1 VTVFAA
7 DIVAAPTSLARP
19 EIDRVRDWCLSWD
32 YARLL
37 APREIAP
44 PVPVVERFDW
54 NGTAIDP
61 GFRRVR
67 VIGRQLY
74 VLSRAACGGADGAA
88 ELAERT
94 ATALIQYGRG
104 DDGQFVSR
112 LSPAGTV
119 LDATADLYDI
129 AFALFGLAWWYRY
142 SSDPRAIELATA
154 SVAHLR
160 ATMRSPS
167 GHGFVDRLP
176 GQSKHL
182 QNPHMHLFE
191 AAIFLTAFTGQVSFR
206 TLSEELFILARDK
219 LVDPV
224 TGTLAEEFDDAW
236 RPVGGPQ
243 GKIRIEPGHQF
254 EWSWLLDRW
263 AIASG
268 DREAMELSRNLFDFA
283 ITHGI
288 DPASGL
294 ILDAVC
300 PQGEPLE
307 KDLRIWPNT
316 ELLKAQVAIAEREGR
331 AQCHSIDQTISRVF
345 RHYLE
350 SAAID
355 GCTSLGRGFWV
366 DYLKADARQLN
377 CDHVPASTMYHIMFA
392 FSETL
397 RLHDNHGPFE
407 AGSWVSDTTD
417 GAAPSRS
424 LHARGE
430 LR

>member
-1 VTVFAA
+1 MTMVAA
-7 DIVAAPTSLARP
+7 DAIAVPNLSANP
-19 EIDRVRDWCLSWD
+19 EIDRVRDWCVHWD

-37 APREIAP
+37 APRDNSP

-74 VLSRAACGGADGAA
+74 VLSRAACGGVDGAGD
-88 ELAERT
+88 LAERT
-94 ATALIQYGRG
+94 ATALLQYGRG

-112 LSPAGTV
+112 LSPGGTV
-119 LDATADLYDI
+119 LDAAADLYDI

-142 SSDPRAIELATA
+142 SADPRAIKVATA

-160 ATMRSPS
+160 LAMRSPS

-176 GQSKHL
+176 GPWRHL

-191 AAIFLTAFTGQVSFR
+191 AAIFLAAFTGQDSFR
-206 TLSEELFILARDK
+206 TLADELFVLARDK
-219 LVDPV
+219 LVDPA
-224 TGTLAEEFDDAW
+224 TGTLAEEFDAAW
-236 RPVGGPQ
+236 CPVQGPQ

-254 EWSWLLDRW
+254 EWAWLLDRW

-268 DREAMELSRNLFDFA
+268 EREAVGLSRQLFDFA

-294 ILDAVC
+294 VLDAVC

-331 AQCHSIDQTISRVF
+331 VQCHSIDQTILRIF
-345 RHYLE
+345 RHYLG
-350 SAAID
+350 AAPID
-355 GCTSLGRGFWV
+355 GGTSLGRGIWV

-377 CDHVPASTMYHIMFA
+377 CDHVPASTMYHIVFA
-392 FSETL
+392 FSEAL
-397 RLHDNHGPFE
+397 RFHDNHAPFD
-407 AGSWVSDTTD
+407 AGLWTPRPAR
-417 GAAPSRS
+417 GATSSRS

>member
-1 VTVFAA
+1 MTVLPA
-7 DIVAAPTSLARP
+7 DAIAAPIPSAHRQ
-19 EIDRVRDWCLSWD
+19 IDRVRDWCVNWD

-44 PVPVVERFDW
+44 PVPVIERFDW
-54 NGTAIDP
+54 NGSGIDP

-74 VLSRAACGGADGAA
+74 VLSRAACGGAQGAG
-88 ELAERT
+88 ELAEQT
-94 ATALIQYGRG
+94 ATALMKYGRG

-112 LSPAGTV
+112 LSPDGSV

-154 SVAHLR
+154 SVTHLC

-176 GQSKHL
+176 GQWRHL

-191 AAIFLTAFTGQVSFR
+191 AAIFLTVFTGKVSFR
-206 TLSEELFILARDK
+206 TLSEELFSLARDK

-236 RPVGGPQ
+236 RPVAGLQ

-254 EWSWLLDRW
+254 EWAWLLDRW
-263 AIASG
+263 AMASG
-268 DREAMELSRNLFDFA
+268 DREALELSRILFDFA
-283 ITHGI
+283 ITNGI

-300 PQGEPLE
+300 PQGQPLE

-331 AQCHSIDQTISRVF
+331 GQCHSIDQTISRVF

-350 SAAID
+350 SAPVD

-392 FSETL
+392 FSEAL
-397 RLHDNHGPFE
+397 RFHDNQAPFE
-407 AGSWVSDTTD
+407 AGLWTPGPAR
-417 GAAPSRS
+417 GATPSRS

-430 LR
+430 MR

>member
-1 VTVFAA
+1 MTVLQA
-7 DIVAAPTSLARP
+7 DAIAAPNLSAIP
-19 EIDRVRDWCLSWD
+19 QIDRVRDWCVNWD

-37 APREIAP
+37 APRDHSP

-54 NGTAIDP
+54 NGAAIDP

-74 VLSRAACGGADGAA
+74 VLSRAACGGADGTG

-94 ATALIQYGRG
+94 ATVLMQFGRG
-104 DDGQFVSR
+104 EDGQFVSR
-112 LSPAGTV
+112 LSPAGRV

-142 SSDPRAIELATA
+142 SADPRAIELATA
-154 SVAHLR
+154 SVTHLCS
-160 ATMRSPS
+160 TMRSPS
-167 GHGFVDRLP
+167 GHGFVDRLL
-176 GQSKHL
+176 GQRRHL

-191 AAIFLTAFTGQVSFR
+191 AAIFLTAFTGQASFQS
-206 TLSEELFILARDK
+206 LSEELFDLARDK

-236 RPVGGPQ
+236 RPIAGPE

-254 EWSWLLDRW
+254 EWAWLLDRW
-263 AIASG
+263 AVLTG
-268 DREAMELSRNLFDFA
+268 DHAAQQLSRNLFDFA

-288 DPASGL
+288 DPGSGL

-300 PQGEPLE
+300 PLGEPLE
-307 KDLRIWPNT
+307 KNLRIWPNT

-331 AQCHSIDQTISRVF
+331 AQCNAIEQTIARVF
-345 RHYLE
+345 RHYLQ
-350 SAAID
+350 SGLID
-355 GCTSLGRGFWV
+355 GSTRLEPGFWI

-392 FSETL
+392 FSEAL
-397 RLHDNHGPFE
+397 RFRDNQAPFE
-407 AGSWVSDTTD
+407 TGLWTPGPAR
-417 GAAPSRS
+417 GARSSRS

>member
-1 VTVFAA
+1 MTMLPVDAIAA
-7 DIVAAPTSLARP
+7 LSPSANPQ
-19 EIDRVRDWCLSWD
+19 IDRVRDWCLNWD

-37 APREIAP
+37 APRENAP
-44 PVPVVERFDW
+44 PVPVIERFDW
-54 NGTAIDP
+54 NGTAIDL

-74 VLSRAACGGADGAA
+74 VLSRAACGGADGAGQ
-88 ELAERT
+88 LAGRT
-94 ATALIQYGRG
+94 ATALIRYGRG

-112 LSPAGTV
+112 LSPDGTV

-142 SSDPRAIELATA
+142 SGDPRAIELATA
-154 SVAHLR
+154 SVAHLCS
-160 ATMRSPS
+160 AMRSPS
-167 GHGFVDRLP
+167 GHGFVDRL
-176 GQSKHL
+176 SDRWKHL

-191 AAIFLTAFTGQVSFR
+191 AAIFLTAFSGQDSFR
-206 TLSEELFILARDK
+206 TLSEELFDLARDK

-224 TGTLAEEFDDAW
+224 TGTLAEQFDDAW
-236 RPVGGPQ
+236 RPVAGPR

-254 EWSWLLDRW
+254 EWAWLLDRW
-263 AIASG
+263 AMLTG
-268 DREAMELSRNLFDFA
+268 DHAALQLSRNLFEFA
-283 ITHGI
+283 ISHGI
-288 DPASGL
+288 DHESGL

-300 PQGEPLE
+300 QQGEPLE
-307 KDLRIWPNT
+307 KNLRIWPNT

-331 AQCHSIDQTISRVF
+331 SRCHSIDHTISRVF

-350 SAAID
+350 SAPID

-392 FSETL
+392 FSEVL
-397 RLHDNHGPFE
+397 RFHDNQAPFDAGLWTSGPAHG
-407 AGSWVSDTTD
+407 AT
-417 GAAPSRS
+417 PSRS
-424 LHARGE
+424 LHDRGE

>member
-1 VTVFAA
+1 MTVLPANA
-7 DIVAAPTSLARP
+7 IAAPNPSANP
-19 EIDRVRDWCLSWD
+19 QIDRVRDWCVNWD

-37 APREIAP
+37 APRENAL

-74 VLSRAACGGADGAA
+74 VLSRAACGGADGAG

-94 ATALIQYGRG
+94 ATALMQYGCG

-112 LSPAGTV
+112 LSPDGTV

-142 SSDPRAIELATA
+142 SADPRAIELATA
-154 SVAHLR
+154 SVTHLGS
-160 ATMRSPS
+160 TMRSPS

-176 GQSKHL
+176 GQWRHL

-191 AAIFLTAFTGQVSFR
+191 AAIFLTAFTDQVSFR
-206 TLSEELFILARDK
+206 TLSEELFDLARDK

-236 RPVGGPQ
+236 RPVAGPQ

-254 EWSWLLDRW
+254 EWAWLLDRW
-263 AIASG
+263 AMLTG
-268 DREAMELSRNLFDFA
+268 DHAALQLSRTLFDFA

-288 DPASGL
+288 DPGSGL

-307 KDLRIWPNT
+307 KNLRIWPNT
-316 ELLKAQVAIAEREGR
+316 ELLKSHVAIAEREGR
-331 AQCHSIDQTISRVF
+331 AQCNSINQTISRVF
-345 RHYLE
+345 HHYLE
-350 SAAID
+350 SAPPD
-355 GCTSLGRGFWV
+355 GFTSLGRGFWV
-366 DYLKADARQLN
+366 DYLKADARKLN

-392 FSETL
+392 FSEAL
-397 RLHDNHGPFE
+397 RFHDNKAPFE
-407 AGSWVSDTTD
+407 AALWTPGPAH
-417 GAAPSRS
+417 GAPPSRS